1 MAPETTSYL
10 YFVAKDERS
19 HVFSKTFEEHT
30 QAAMRFRGS
39 GSPPPEQGGAG
50 RGPDSSRSGP
60 PRPGEESG
68 TGSRPL

>member
-1 MAPETTSYL
+1 VCS
-10 YFVAKDERS
+10 
-19 HVFSKTFEEHT
+19 SKTYEEHT

-39 GSPPPEQGGAG
+39 GGAPPEQGGAG
-50 RGPDSSRSGP
+50 RGPDSLRSGL